1 MDRAA
6 WRALR
11 IAERL
16 EAEAERGWPVP
27 GPGWGGGQSSPVILT
42 RDLHLGDTGCP
53 AL

>member
-16 EAEAERGWPVP
+16 EAEAEREVARP
-27 GPGWGGGQSSPVILT
+27 GSRGGGRSVFSSDPHQGPPP
-42 RDLHLGDTGCP
+42 R
-53 AL
+53 